1 MTRYNKDIGKLGEE
15 IAVKSLKRKGY
26 RIISQNKQISHLEI
40 DILANFKGKLVFIE
54 VKTRV
59 NTSFEEIEEGITS
72 FKLKK
77 LKRGINRY
85 IYRRKIDPDCV
96 QLDFIA
102 VRIDYKT
109 KIAKIKHF
117 TEII

>member
-1 MTRYNKDIGKLGEE
+1 MTRYNKDIGKFGEE
-15 IAVKSLKRKGY
+15 MAVKLLKNKGY
-26 RIISQNKQISHLEI
+26 QIIGQNKQISHLEI
-40 DILANFKGKLVFIE
+40 DILANFKEKLVFIE

-59 NTSFEEIEEGITS
+59 NVDFEEIEEGMTS

-77 LKRGINRY
+77 LKRAINRY
-85 IYRRKIDPDCV
+85 IYRRNIDPDCV

-102 VRIDYKT
+102 VKIDYRK
-109 KIAKIKHF
+109 KVAKIKHF